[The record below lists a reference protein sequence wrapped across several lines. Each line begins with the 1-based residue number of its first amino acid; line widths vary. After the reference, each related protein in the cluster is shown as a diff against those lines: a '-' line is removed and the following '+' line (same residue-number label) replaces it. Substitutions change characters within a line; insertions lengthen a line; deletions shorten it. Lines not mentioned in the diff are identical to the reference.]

1 MVGAGGIFLSSCSQS
16 CRDRGSSF
24 LFSVLRVAGGS
35 CGVFDTSND
44 DVFLLAF

>member
-1 MVGAGGIFLSSCSQS
+1 MVDAGEILLSSCSQS
-16 CRDRGSSF
+16 CREVR
-24 LFSVLRVAGGS
+24 VLRVAGGS